1 MFSYLTVSQSTKYRC
16 IRTSSQTA
24 LGNDSSVIVYL
35 INGAITTPKRP
46 ANEATN
52 IQIKKIQKADIRKN
66 SKKLYVS
73 TLAKHFAAKEAAAKA
88 YKPKTSAVQ
97 VSG

>member
-1 MFSYLTVSQSTKYRC
+1 MSQSTKYRC

-52 IQIKKIQKADIRKN
+52 IQIKKIQKADIIEN
-66 SKKLYVS
+66 PS
-73 TLAKHFAAKEAAAKA
+73 
-88 YKPKTSAVQ
+88 Q
-97 VSG
+97 VT

>member
-35 INGAITTPKRP
+35 INGAITIPERP

-52 IQIKKIQKADIRKN
+52 AQIKKTQNAEII
-66 SKKLYVS
+66 
-73 TLAKHFAAKEAAAKA
+73 E
-88 YKPKTSAVQ
+88 KPSQ
-97 VSG
+97 VT